1 MKKIYAEFREDST
14 AGEINISPLVDVIFI
29 LLIFFILTMAFADKN
44 SLEIDV
50 PQAASARSQTPAGVS
65 VSIGAGGEIFVDAAP
80 CSLAALSGRIKYA
93 GGRDVVVYADKSVR
107 ADALVAVVDAVKAGG
122 ARAIY
127 IATAAEGKK

>member
-1 MKKIYAEFREDST
+1 MRKIYADFREDSA

-50 PQAASARSQTPAGVS
+50 PQAASARSQAPAGVS
-65 VSIGAGGEIFVDAAP
+65 VSIDAGGAICVDAAP

-93 GGRDVVVYADKSVR
+93 GARDVVVYADKSVR
-107 ADALVAVVDAVKAGG
+107 AGALVAVVDAVKAGG
-122 ARAIY
+122 AKAIY